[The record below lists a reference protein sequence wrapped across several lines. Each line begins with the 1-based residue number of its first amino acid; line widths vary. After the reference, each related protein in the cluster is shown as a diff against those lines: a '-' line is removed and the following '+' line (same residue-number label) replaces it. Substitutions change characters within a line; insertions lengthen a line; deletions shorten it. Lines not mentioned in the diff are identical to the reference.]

1 MINST
6 GARCWFACIV
16 FQPIGRQ
23 GPLARPQTWRSVA
36 GATSVALL
44 CAGCGGGVNLP
55 FTGGGNNG
63 PKDDAATAG
72 AAFLSDWS
80 AGNLTAAADRT
91 TEPTQAHAA
100 LDELATR
107 LRPDKRTFA
116 PGKVSNCGDS
126 APCTMPFHADLLL
139 NAMGDWNYDGRLSL
153 VHQQVGAT
161 KKWLVAWSPSVIHP
175 LLTDDTTLARVRHL
189 PPRAAILDRSGRA
202 LVDNQPVVKVG
213 VKAGDVPDGT
223 IEKLADLL
231 DVNVD
236 GLTTRTNQAQDGQ
249 FVEAVVLR
257 KSDYLDKKA
266 SLDQIGGVVTQDGTL
281 SLAPTRAFA
290 REVLGTVATATA
302 ASLQNAGPTASAA
315 DSVGS
320 FGLQAIY
327 QKQLA
332 GRPRGEID
340 LVKRDTRAVVSTL
353 STFAEVPGSPVHTT
367 LDLTVQRAAE
377 NAVALTGENSSL
389 VAIDI
394 RTGDILA
401 VANGPA
407 DKAGEDRALNG
418 QYAPG
423 STFKIV
429 TAAALLAGGLEPTDT
444 VNCPSSITVDGKKF
458 TNYDGLGSLGE
469 VSFSRDFEESCNTAF
484 IGQAMKLPDDAVSN
498 TADLFGIGEDWDLV
512 LDSYSGN
519 VPPAASP
526 TEQAADAIG
535 QGKVL
540 MSPLAMAVVAAAVAA
555 GTPYA
560 PHLVTS
566 GPPPAV
572 APTVGPSG
580 APTLG
585 PDDTD
590 NTDDTD
596 DTDDPDFQATPDE
609 TPMAYSSNLDV
620 TPSPSPSAT
629 YGGDVLAPLEY
640 ATALRNLMYATVKSG
655 TATVLKIKGEKV
667 GAKTGTAEYGS
678 EVQPGKHA
686 WMVGFMG
693 NIAFAVIVERGDT
706 GATTAGP
713 LAKSFLT
720 DVKGYNVP
728 ARENDN

>member
-1 MINST
+1 M
-6 GARCWFACIV
+6 
-16 FQPIGRQ
+16 
-23 GPLARPQTWRSVA
+23 WRSVA

-55 FTGGGNNG
+55 FTGGKDG

-91 TEPTQAHAA
+91 TEPTQAHAL

-107 LRPDKRTFA
+107 LRPDKRTFT
-116 PGKVSNCGDS
+116 PGKVGNCSDS
-126 APCTMPFHADLLL
+126 APCTLPFHADLFL
-139 NAMGDWNYDGRLSL
+139 NALGDWNYDGRLSL
-153 VHQQVGAT
+153 VHQQVGQT
-161 KKWLVAWSPSVIHP
+161 KKWLVQWSPSVIHP
-175 LLTDDTTLARVRHL
+175 QLTDDTMLARVRHL
-189 PPRAAILDRSGRA
+189 PPRAAILDRSGRP
-202 LVDNQPVVKVG
+202 LVDNQHVVKVG

-223 IEKLADLL
+223 IEKLAELL

-236 GLTTRTNQAQDGQ
+236 GLTTRTNQAQEGQ

-257 KSDYLDKKA
+257 ESDYLDKKA
-266 SLDQIGGVVTQDGTL
+266 ALDAIGGVVTQDGTL
-281 SLAPTRAFA
+281 ALAPTRAFA

-302 ASLQNAGPTASAA
+302 ASLQNAGPTASPA
-315 DSVGS
+315 DALGS

-353 STFAEVPGSPVHTT
+353 TTFTGVPGTPVQTT
-367 LDLTVQRAAE
+367 LDMTVQRAAE
-377 NAVALTGENSSL
+377 NAVGLTGENSSL

-423 STFKIV
+423 STFKII
-429 TAAALLAGGLEPTDT
+429 TTAALLANGLEPTDT
-444 VNCPSSITVDGKKF
+444 VNCPSSVTVDGKKF

-469 VSFSRDFEESCNTAF
+469 VPFSKDFEESCNTAF
-484 IGQAMKLPDDAVSN
+484 IGEAMKLPDDALSN
-498 TADLFGIGEDWDLV
+498 AADLFGIGEDWDLV

-519 VPPAASP
+519 VPPAASQ

-540 MSPLAMAVVAAAVAA
+540 MSPLAMAVVAAAVAD
-555 GTPYA
+555 GTPHA
-560 PHLVTS
+560 PTLVTS
-566 GPPPAV
+566 GPPPEE

-585 PDDTD
+585 PGDTD
-590 NTDDTD
+590 NTDDD
-596 DTDDPDFQATPDE
+596 DSGEIDPDLQPTPDV
-609 TPMAYSSNLDV
+609 TPMAFSSDLDA

-629 YGGDVLAPLEY
+629 YGGNVLAPLQY

-655 TATVLKIKGEKV
+655 TAKVLKTKGVRV

-686 WMVGFMG
+686 WMVGFFG
-693 NIAFAVIVERGDT
+693 DIAFAVIVERGDT

-713 LAKSFLT
+713 LAKSFIDDL
-720 DVKGYNVP
+720 KGYDVP
-728 ARENDN
+728 TRQTDTN

>member
-1 MINST
+1 M
-6 GARCWFACIV
+6 
-16 FQPIGRQ
+16 
-23 GPLARPQTWRSVA
+23 ARPQTWRAIA

-55 FTGGGNNG
+55 FVGGSNSG

-72 AAFLSDWS
+72 AAFLADWS
-80 AGNLTAAADRT
+80 AGNLTAAADKT
-91 TEPTQAHAA
+91 TEPTQAHAL
-100 LDELATR
+100 LDEIATK
-107 LRPDKRTFA
+107 LRPDKRTFV
-116 PGKVSNCGDS
+116 PGKASNCGDS
-126 APCTMPFHADLLL
+126 APCSMPFHADLFL
-139 NAMGDWNYDGRLSL
+139 NALGDWNYDGKLNL
-153 VHQQVGAT
+153 VHQQVDPQT
-161 KKWLVAWSPSVIHP
+161 KKWLVQWSPSVIHP
-175 LLTDDTTLARVRHL
+175 QLTDDTQLTRVRHL
-189 PPRAAILDRSGRA
+189 PPRAAILDRAGHA

-236 GLTTRTNQAQDGQ
+236 GLTTRTAQAQEGQ

-257 KSDYLDKKA
+257 RSDYLDKKA
-266 SLDQIGGVVTQDGTL
+266 KLDAIGGVVTQNATL
-281 SLAPTRAFA
+281 ALAPSRAFG

-302 ASLQNAGPTASAA
+302 STLANAGPTASPA
-315 DSVGS
+315 DPVGS
-320 FGLQAIY
+320 FGLQSIY

-340 LVKRDTRAVVSTL
+340 LVKRDTKAVVATL
-353 STFAEVPGSPVHTT
+353 TTFTEVPGTPVRTT
-367 LDLTVQRAAE
+367 LDKTVQQAAE
-377 NAVALTGENSSL
+377 NAVALSTENSSL

-429 TAAALLAGGLEPTDT
+429 TAAALLASGLEPTST
-444 VNCPSSITVDGKKF
+444 VNCPPSITVDGKKF

-469 VSFSRDFEESCNTAF
+469 VSFSKDFQESCNTAF
-484 IGQAMKLPDDAVSN
+484 IGQAMKLKDDDLSN
-498 TADLFGIGEDWDLV
+498 TADLFGIGGDWDLV

-519 VPPAASP
+519 VPPAASQ

-540 MSPLAMAVVAAAVAA
+540 MSPLAMAVVAAAVAN

-566 GPPPAV
+566 GPPPEE

-580 APTLG
+580 APT
-585 PDDTD
+585 DDTD
-590 NTDDTD
+590 TNDDDTTDDSTEAP
-596 DTDDPDFQATPDE
+596 DPDM
-609 TPMAYSSNLDV
+609 TPMAYSADDV
-620 TPSPSPSAT
+620 PSPTPTSSLSPSPSAT
-629 YGGDVLAPLEY
+629 YGGDVLAPLQY
-640 ATALRNLMYATVKSG
+640 ATALRNLMYATVKTG
-655 TATVLKIKGEKV
+655 TAQVLKTKGEKV

-678 EVQPGKHA
+678 ETQPGKHA
-686 WMVGFMG
+686 WMVGFFG

-713 LAKSFLT
+713 LAKSFIDDL
-720 DVKGYNVP
+720 KGYSVP
-728 ARENDN
+728 SREAD

>member
-1 MINST
+1 
-6 GARCWFACIV
+6 V
-16 FQPIGRQ
+16 H
-23 GPLARPQTWRSVA
+23 
-36 GATSVALL
+36 
-44 CAGCGGGVNLP
+44 LP
-55 FTGGGNNG
+55 FTGNDSGG

-80 AGNLTAAADRT
+80 AGNLTAAAERT

-100 LDELATR
+100 LDELATH
-107 LRPDKRTFA
+107 LRPDKRTFT

-126 APCTMPFHADLLL
+126 APCAMPFHADLFL
-139 NAMGDWNYDGRLSL
+139 NALGDWNYDGRLSL
-153 VHQQVGAT
+153 VHQQIGQA
-161 KKWLVAWSPSVIHP
+161 KKWLVAWSPGVIHP
-175 LLTDDTTLARVRHL
+175 LLTNDTMLARVRHL
-189 PPRAAILDRSGRA
+189 PARAAILDRSGQP

-231 DVNVD
+231 GVNVD
-236 GLTTRTNQAQDGQ
+236 GLTTRTNQAQEGQ

-257 KSDYLDKKA
+257 RSDYQDKKA
-266 SLDQIGGVVTQDGTL
+266 TLDKIGGVVTQNGTL
-281 SLAPTRAFA
+281 ALAPTRAFA

-302 ASLQNAGPTASAA
+302 ATLQNAGPTASAA
-315 DSVGS
+315 DSIGS

-332 GRPRGEID
+332 GRARGEID
-340 LVKRDTRAVVSTL
+340 LVKRDTQAVVSTL
-353 STFAEVPGSPVHTT
+353 NTWTEVPGSPVRTT

-377 NAVALTGENSSL
+377 NAVALSTENSSL

-429 TAAALLAGGLEPTDT
+429 TAAALLATGLQPTDT
-444 VNCPSSITVDGKKF
+444 VNCPSSVTVDGKKF
-458 TNYDGLGSLGE
+458 ENYDGLGSLGS
-469 VSFSRDFEESCNTAF
+469 VPFSKDFQESCNTAF
-484 IGQAMKLPDDAVSN
+484 IGEAMKLKDDELSN
-498 TADLFGIGEDWDLV
+498 VADLFGIGENWDLV
-512 LDSYSGN
+512 LDSYSGD
-519 VPPAASP
+519 VPPAASQ

-540 MSPLAMAVVAAAVAA
+540 MSPLAMAVIAAAVAN
-555 GTPYA
+555 GTPHV

-566 GPPPAV
+566 GPPPEES
-572 APTVGPSG
+572 PTVGPSG

-590 NTDDTD
+590 NTDNV
-596 DTDDPDFQATPDE
+596 DDPGFQATPDV
-609 TPMAYSSNLDV
+609 TPMAYSSSLDDSPS
-620 TPSPSPSAT
+620 PSPSPSAS
-629 YGGDVLAPLEY
+629 YGGDQLAPLQY
-640 ATALRNLMYATVKSG
+640 ATALRNLMYQTVKSG
-655 TATVLKIKGEKV
+655 TAKVLDIKGEKV

-713 LAKSFLT
+713 LAKSFLL
-720 DVKGYNVP
+720 DLKGYDVP
-728 ARENDN
+728 SREADQS